1 MRSPSRKRVTEI
13 FLSLQ
18 TLVITLLLYSTY
30 LEERSN
36 AYFRTWLSQNF
47 PIGLIILDEWIVG
60 GAITGLLLVTSYWI
74 IQLEGEGKSRSV
86 KIRPTQKAPFEL
98 EAETRPITPTPT
110 YPRLRPIYD
119 MVEMRSF
126 VILLMLSTQAVS
138 LWFITAS
145 IFRVTIF
152 PANSFYYYSHL
163 PITYWWGVAATM
175 ALFFFRSSL
184 QGRARTG
191 LEIST
196 LFILAFYLIGL
207 SSFSY
212 QDPRFLDAY
221 YHTGNSLYLLNYQG
235 WLTSPGWYVHQFP
248 GVFAFVGQ
256 LVSVAGSDPFQ
267 LMRFYPLGLSLIVV
281 FLTYVIARAY
291 SPQYAS
297 IASAVLLGGLWF
309 QLHISPQ
316 SLELVLYLGVI
327 LLLVKI
333 IEDEPRRKYWAILG
347 ILSAPVFVA
356 SHPETPLAVSLGVA
370 GFLVLSRLKSRQT
383 FNLLTGKVAL
393 PFFALVR

>member
-18 TLVITLLLYSTY
+18 TLVITLLLYWTY
-30 LEERSN
+30 LEHRSN

-47 PIGLIILDEWIVG
+47 PIGLIMLNEWIVG

-74 IQLEGEGKSRSV
+74 IRLEGEGKSRNV
-86 KIRPTQKAPFEL
+86 KVRPTQKAAFEL
-98 EAETRPITPTPT
+98 ETETRPIPPAPT
-110 YPRLRPIYD
+110 YPKLRPIYD
-119 MVEMRSF
+119 RVEMRSF

-145 IFRVTIF
+145 IFRVPIF
-152 PANSFYYYSHL
+152 PSHSFYYYSHL
-163 PITYWWGVAATM
+163 PITYWWGLAATM
-175 ALFFFRSSL
+175 ALFFVRSSL
-184 QGRARTG
+184 QGRARIA
-191 LEIST
+191 LEILA

-221 YHTGNSLYLLNYQG
+221 YHTGNSLYLLNYHG
-235 WLTSPGWYVHQFP
+235 WLTSPAWYVHQFP
-248 GVFAFVGQ
+248 GEFAFVGQ
-256 LVSVAGSDPFQ
+256 LASVAGIDPFQ

-281 FLTYVIARAY
+281 FLAYVVARSH

-316 SLELVLYLGVI
+316 SLELILYLGAI

-333 IEDEPRRKYWAILG
+333 IDDEPRRNLWTILG
-347 ILSAPVFVA
+347 TLSAPIFVA
-356 SHPETPLAVSLGVA
+356 THPETPLAVSLGLA
-370 GFLVLSRLKSRQT
+370 GFLVLSLLKSKRTCKDQAAT
-383 FNLLTGKVAL
+383 MAL
-393 PFFALVR
+393 PFW